1 VSLVLKVI
9 LAIIALNILFI
20 LAAVIISTFNG
31 LRRRF
36 TERRH

>member
-9 LAIIALNILFI
+9 LAIIALNVLFV
-20 LAAVIISTFNG
+20 LAAVVISTFNG